1 MDFLGPTAI
10 VFLVLAFVLVAAL
23 KFEPSQHP
31 GKWQTLVDWFGSNS
45 EPVSITHPDQPIEVS
60 GAMLCDAT
68 CEVDGMWVTR
78 RVPESTELLLSLFI
92 PWMHF
97 RLHRQ
102 TDQAAVF
109 QLKKDASIRKV
120 VAMKVTRE
128 LGDAMIRRI
137 PSRESQDS

>member
-23 KFEPSQHP
+23 KFEPSQYP
-31 GKWQTLVDWFGSNS
+31 GKWQVLVDWFGSNS

-68 CEVDGMWVTR
+68 AEVDGIWITR
-78 RVPESTELLLSLFI
+78 RAPESTELLLSLFI
-92 PWMHF
+92 PWVHF

-102 TDQAAVF
+102 TDQATVF
-109 QLKKDASIRKV
+109 QLKKDASIKKV
-120 VAMKVTRE
+120 VTMTVARE

-137 PSRESQDS
+137 PNRET